1 MTTEVEGEAGSA
13 RVRVLFAALS
23 SEYRVTAAPTN
34 QITSTANVIG
44 IAIRQ
49 FTR

>member
-1 MTTEVEGEAGSA
+1 MIVMVGSWKVEPVAFPEVRE
-13 RVRVLFAALS
+13 L
-23 SEYRVTAAPTN
+23 TAAPTN
-34 QITSTANVIG
+34 QITRTANVIG